1 VSLGYDV
8 TLATDAHTTT
18 DTDTLPAD
26 RMIAYHNEI
35 LDDFGNDDHVVT
47 AKKAQA
53 IAL

>member
-1 VSLGYDV
+1 MWRSPHAVIAAG
-8 TLATDAHTTT
+8 AHTTT
-18 DTDTLPAD
+18 DTDTLPAA

-47 AKKAQA
+47 TREVQA